1 MPTRS
6 TQHLKPMRRLLFTAT
21 FCTLLISSSNVRADH
36 HKLITK
42 VKNNKAMVT
51 TFFEKL
57 LSEPEELKAICHKD
71 FTFTYMGKIPKKY
84 TLLEY
89 GKAYNTDDFFSSW
102 LAHVSKV
109 LPDGIELNTLHM
121 IADEKGVAVRQKGK
135 AKGKYAQYNNDY
147 SWHFLFKDGKI
158 HSIEEFNSD
167 VLVAKALY
175 GRALRKRDPEAQK
188 AKDLK
193 SLASMAYETFA
204 SGDSE
209 GWAKLHTNDLKFTI
223 FGDLPHSG
231 VKIGTDA
238 VIEEVFK
245 VIPTHWKNFKVV
257 PMRTNV
263 IENKVFVQVKIT
275 ADNLDSESMHVFSI
289 KGGKIASFTAF
300 DDTDSMRKAM
310 IK

>member
-1 MPTRS
+1 MPPPS
-6 TQHLKPMRRLLFTAT
+6 LLSSIIMRPLFLTAT
-21 FCTLLISSSNVRADH
+21 LCVLLTSSSNLRADH
-36 HKLITK
+36 HELSTK
-42 VKNNKAMVT
+42 VKTNKAMVT
-51 TFFEKL
+51 MFFDKI
-57 LSEPEELKAICHKD
+57 LSKPEELKAICHED
-71 FTFTYMGKIPKKY
+71 FTFTYMGKIPKEF

-89 GKAYNTDDFFSSW
+89 GKAYNADDFFSSW
-102 LAHVSKV
+102 LDHVGKV
-109 LPDGIELNTLHM
+109 VPDGIELNTLHM

-175 GRALRKRDPEAQK
+175 GRVLRKRDPEAQK
-188 AKDLK
+188 AKHLR
-193 SLASMAYETFA
+193 SLTFMAYETFA

-209 GWAKLHTNDLKFTI
+209 GWAKLHTDDLKFTV
-223 FGDLPHSG
+223 FGDLPQSG
-231 VKIGTDA
+231 VKIGTDT

-245 VIPTHWKNFKVV
+245 VIPAHWKNFKVKPV
-257 PMRTNV
+257 RTDV
-263 IENKVFVQVKIT
+263 IGNKVFVNVKIT

-289 KGGKIASFTAF
+289 KGGKISSFTAF
-300 DDTDSMRKAM
+300 DDTDLMRKAM

>member
-1 MPTRS
+1 MQLLSLLPIN
-6 TQHLKPMRRLLFTAT
+6 LMKPLFFTAT
-21 FCTLLISSSNVRADH
+21 FCALLISSSNVRADH

-51 TFFEKL
+51 MFFEKL
-57 LSEPEELKAICHKD
+57 LSKPEELKAICHED

-89 GKAYNTDDFFSSW
+89 GKAYNADDFFSSW
-102 LAHVSKV
+102 LAHVGKV
-109 LPDGIELNTLHM
+109 VPDGIELNTLHM
-121 IADEKGVAVRQKGK
+121 ITDEKGVAVRQKGK

-158 HSIEEFNSD
+158 YSIEEFNSD

-175 GRALRKRDPEAQK
+175 GRVLRKRDPEAQK

-193 SLASMAYETFA
+193 SLAFMAYETFA

-209 GWAKLHTNDLKFTI
+209 GWAKLHTNDLKFTV

-245 VIPTHWKNFKVV
+245 VIPTHWKNFKVS
-257 PMRTNV
+257 PIGTNV
-263 IENKVFVQVKIT
+263 IGNKVFVRVKIT
-275 ADNLDSESMHVFSI
+275 ADNLDSESMHIFSV
-289 KGGKIASFTAF
+289 KDGKIASFTAF